1 MEFIS
6 QTMHFIHRLRSS
18 KKLLVHSNII
28 SPSFNA
34 PDTLSV
40 VTLCLYVI
48 FLTMC
53 ELKMVLVGNL
63 FKISDL
69 EMNGLVYKL
78 LQFIDLSRSSNIF
91 LPYTNIVSLS
101 FNAPDTIH
109 CMTLWPNYFI
119 I

>member
-6 QTMHFIHRLRSS
+6 QTMHFIHLLRSS

-40 VTLCLYVI
+40 VTLCLCN

-53 ELKMVLVGNL
+53 DPKIVLVGNL

-69 EMNGLVYKL
+69 EMDGLVYKL

-91 LPYTNIVSLS
+91 LQ
-101 FNAPDTIH
+101 
-109 CMTLWPNYFI
+109 
-119 I
+119 